1 MSYSSW
7 CQQEQRRLLN
17 RECSKYRLVQ
27 LEVVMFYTKEGQ
39 LHWYFLQMWYQDS
52 VCYWSSVF
60 HQSIFFQIVTGKVK
74 DESGKNK
81 KEDRRKKATGGKSGG
96 GTQGRETKTKAVKNK
111 HKGRKGASRDSDS
124 EDDTP
129 PPQPSGS
136 GKFPHV
142 EFLSLEDL
150 QTEITNFS
158 ELADCPEELVESLAS
173 ELNPVL
179 TRQFQDVAQ
188 SAFLATVSAGSD
200 ARKKTHQQLV
210 EKVSALLTSIR
221 LAEKSIKVC
230 SNWVLY
236 DDWGQIVP
244 TRLQIFITPFVNEF
258 MQFLCSSSAFRSSM
272 KRNRYSWE
280 NTCWRPSVLK
290 SLTSCL
296 ST

>member
-1 MSYSSW
+1 
-7 CQQEQRRLLN
+7 
-17 RECSKYRLVQ
+17 
-27 LEVVMFYTKEGQ
+27 MFYTKEGH
-39 LHWYFLQMWYQDS
+39 LHLYFLQMWYQDS

-236 DDWGQIVP
+236 DED
-244 TRLQIFITPFVNEF
+244 RLFLQDCKYLLLRLLMN
-258 MQFLCSSSAFRSSM
+258 LCSFFALLRLLGL
-272 KRNRYSWE
+272 R
-280 NTCWRPSVLK
+280 WRETGTVEKTPVEDPVFWSH
-290 SLTSCL
+290 
-296 ST
+296 